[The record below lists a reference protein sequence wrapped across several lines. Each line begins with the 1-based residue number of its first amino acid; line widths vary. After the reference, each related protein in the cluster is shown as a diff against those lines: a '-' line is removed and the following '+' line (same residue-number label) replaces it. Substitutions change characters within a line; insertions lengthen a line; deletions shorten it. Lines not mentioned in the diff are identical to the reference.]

1 MLFFCSLIMW
11 ALTRANTILLAGVYP
26 PSKVQ
31 DVTKVMLSAAKTI
44 VAQCLKD
51 TPNELSVRIFLI
63 MMWFMALIIDT
74 VYQGHITAFI
84 AMPRYTPAIDNH
96 EELARNSSVIPVTEE
111 FSTTQT
117 LIMES
122 DRESFV
128 ALASRLELRDASFLD
143 SKEFYRGVSVG
154 KWAFVDS
161 YSSTYGRAL
170 NFENQIQRCKFYVSR
185 DSVIGGLDA
194 WPFPRNSPV
203 HSQISTSLKWLR
215 YYGILEKIKSRYYV
229 STCDRSKGD
238 GVKKM
243 DITMMQSSFY
253 IAGIGWS
260 TAAAVFL
267 LEIILYRLMRM

>member
-1 MLFFCSLIMW
+1 M
-11 ALTRANTILLAGVYP
+11 V
-26 PSKVQ
+26 
-31 DVTKVMLSAAKTI
+31 
-44 VAQCLKD
+44 
-51 TPNELSVRIFLI
+51 
-63 MMWFMALIIDT
+63 WFMSLIIDT

-96 EELARNSSVIPVTEE
+96 EELAQNNSVIPVTEE

-122 DRESFV
+122 QRESFM
-128 ALASRLELRDASFLD
+128 ALASRLELYDASFLD
-143 SKEFYRGVSVG
+143 SEEFYHGISVG

-170 NFENQIQRCKFYVSR
+170 NFENRISRCKFYVSR
-185 DSVIGGLDA
+185 DSVTGGLDA

-203 HSQISTSLKWLR
+203 HSQISRSLKWLR

-229 STCDRSKGD
+229 STCDRSRGD

-253 IAGIGWS
+253 VAGIGWS
-260 TAAAVFL
+260 LAGTVFL
-267 LEIILYRLMRM
+267 LELILYRLIRM